1 MRKIPRQFIV
11 EIISFSTDG
20 AWTIGYP
27 YAKGWIFTLGSHH
40 TQELTHRLMGVG
52 GGCEEDFIKWS
63 LVSRR
68 AFASFLKIQVR
79 EKL

>member
-1 MRKIPRQFIV
+1 MLLFIV
-11 EIISFSTDG
+11 EIIAFSIDG

-40 TQELTHRLMGVG
+40 TQELTHRLMGAG

-63 LVSRR
+63 LVSRT